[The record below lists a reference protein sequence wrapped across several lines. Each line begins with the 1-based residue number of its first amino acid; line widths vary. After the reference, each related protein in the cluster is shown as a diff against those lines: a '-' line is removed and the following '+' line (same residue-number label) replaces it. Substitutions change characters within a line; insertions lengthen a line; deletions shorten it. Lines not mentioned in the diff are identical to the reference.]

1 MLEDTLAV
9 VVTDQLQ
16 RRPLVLVVLFQRLR
30 AVADG
35 VRLAAFLA
43 TLGGV
48 LTKPRRHDKQKPVVR
63 TGNIDDVKETGVHCS
78 VILKQYMYVPQL

>member
-9 VVTDQLQ
+9 VVTNQLQ

-35 VRLAAFLA
+35 VRLTALLA

-48 LTKPRRHDKQKPVVR
+48 LTKPRRHDKQ
-63 TGNIDDVKETGVHCS
+63 
-78 VILKQYMYVPQL
+78 

>member
-9 VVTDQLQ
+9 VVTNQLQ
-16 RRPLVLVVLFQRLR
+16 RGPLILVVLFQRLC

-35 VRLAAFLA
+35 VRRAADLA

-48 LTKPRRHDKQKPVVR
+48 LTKPRRHDKQQPVVR
-63 TGNIDDVKETGVHCS
+63 AGNIDDVKETGIHCG
-78 VILKQYMYVPQL
+78 VI